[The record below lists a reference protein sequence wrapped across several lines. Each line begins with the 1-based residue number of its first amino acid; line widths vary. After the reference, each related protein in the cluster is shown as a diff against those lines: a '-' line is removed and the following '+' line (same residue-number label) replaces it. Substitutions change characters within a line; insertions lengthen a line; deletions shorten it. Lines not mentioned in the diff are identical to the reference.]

1 MQLSYSSTNGKRSLT
16 SEISRLSLSAFKK
29 KTSKVMASSSGISRF
44 ADLVSLNEF
53 LKGHGN
59 ENNGK
64 KTKENIALLTDF
76 FYAKNESR
84 ARKKFCHTNSIHSFT
99 HS

>member
-1 MQLSYSSTNGKRSLT
+1 MQLSYSSTNGKHSLT

-53 LKGHGN
+53 PKGH
-59 ENNGK
+59 GK

-76 FYAKNESR
+76 FYVKNES
-84 ARKKFCHTNSIHSFT
+84 
-99 HS
+99 